1 MKDSLR
7 QSMAWLH
14 TWGGLLPG
22 WLLFVVF
29 LFGTTAFFQVEIDGW
44 MHPELKRAPVTAQA
58 LDRADALLRAHA
70 SGAESWSVSLPS
82 ERSNEALA
90 LSWTP
95 KGGSWEDR
103 AEVKLDPAS
112 GREVA
117 VRESAGGFFLYR
129 MHFDLHYLPVM
140 WARYL
145 VCIAALAMLVAI
157 LSGIVTH
164 KKIFADF
171 FMLRFGKGQRSWLDA
186 HNVTAVLALPF
197 HLMITYTGLVTLL
210 FTIMPWGANAAFGS
224 MDAFYEKAFP
234 PAPTK
239 VSAAV
244 PPGTAPQSLALRE
257 IIARAEANW
266 AGQKAS
272 YVGIEKPGTPD
283 MVVGIWPG
291 QAMLGGGRQPVYLYG
306 STGTVLGTGDKPG
319 GARATQRVM
328 IDVHAGRFSGAM
340 LRWLYFLSGAA
351 GTIMVASGLVLW
363 TVKRRAKLPDP
374 SRPHLGFRLVERLNI
389 GVIAGACAG
398 IAVYFLANRLLPV
411 ELPHRADWE
420 IHSLFIAWGA
430 IFTWTI
436 ARPVKMAWV
445 ETLAA
450 CAALYALVPVVNV
463 LTTQRGLISSLI
475 AGDWIFAGFDLAMF
489 AMAAACGFTAWKVA
503 TRKPK
508 AAPRRKAR
516 GLMEAAA

>member
-14 TWGGLLPG
+14 TWAGLLSG

-29 LFGTTAFFQVEIDGW
+29 LFGTTAFFQIEIDGW
-44 MHPELKRAPVTAQA
+44 MRPELRQAPVTAQA
-58 LDRADALLRAHA
+58 LDRADAMLRARGR
-70 SGAESWSVSLPS
+70 GADSWSVSLPS
-82 ERSNEALA
+82 GRSNEALV

-95 KGGSWEDR
+95 SGGGWEDR
-103 AEVKLDPAS
+103 VDVKLDPAS
-112 GREVA
+112 GREVT

-145 VCIAALAMLVAI
+145 VCVAALAMLVAI

-171 FMLRFGKGQRSWLDA
+171 FKLRFGKGQRSWLDA

-210 FTIMPWGANAAFGS
+210 FTLMPWGAHATFGS
-224 MDAFYEKAFP
+224 MEAFYERAFP
-234 PAPTK
+234 PAPTTASAP
-239 VSAAV
+239 VSPGAASQ
-244 PPGTAPQSLALRE
+244 TLALRE
-257 IIARAEANW
+257 IIARAEAAW
-266 AGQKAS
+266 TGQKAS
-272 YVGIEKPGTPD
+272 YVEIQKPGAAGAI
-283 MVVGIWPG
+283 VGAWPG
-291 QAMLGGGRQPVYLYG
+291 QDMLGGRREAVYLDG
-306 STGTVLGTGDKPG
+306 ATGDLLGTGEKPG

-328 IDVHAGRFSGAM
+328 IDLHAGRYSGAM

-351 GTIMVASGLVLW
+351 GGLVLW

-374 SRPHLGFRLVERLNI
+374 SRPHFGFRLVERLNI
-389 GVIAGACAG
+389 GVIAGSCAG
-398 IAVYFLANRLLPV
+398 IAVYFLANRLLSV

-436 ARPVKMAWV
+436 ARPVKPAWV
-445 ETLAA
+445 EALAT
-450 CAALYALVPVVNV
+450 CAGLYALVPVVNA
-463 LTTQRGLISSLI
+463 LTTQRGLVPSLI
-475 AGDWIFAGFDLAMF
+475 AGDWIFAGFDLAML

-503 TRKPK
+503 ACKPK
-508 AAPRRKAR
+508 TAHRRKVR
-516 GLMEAAA
+516 ELEAVAA

>member
-14 TWGGLLPG
+14 TWAGLLPG

-58 LDRADALLRAHA
+58 LDRADALLRARA
-70 SGAESWSVSLPS
+70 AGAESWGVSLPS
-82 ERSNEALA
+82 GRSHEAMV

-95 KGGSWEDR
+95 EAGAGRDR
-103 AEVKLDPAS
+103 VEVKLDPAS

-129 MHFDLHYLPVM
+129 MHFDLHYMPVV

-145 VCIAALAMLVAI
+145 VCVAALAMLVAI

-197 HLMITYTGLVTLL
+197 HLMITYTGLVALL
-210 FTIMPWGANAAFGS
+210 FTIMPWGANAAFGN
-224 MDAFYEKAFP
+224 MDGFYEKAFP
-234 PAPTK
+234 PAPTMA
-239 VSAAV
+239 STHAS
-244 PPGTAPQSLALRE
+244 PGAAPQPLPLRE
-257 IIARAEANW
+257 IIARAEARW
-266 AGQKAS
+266 TGQKAS
-272 YVGIEKPGTPD
+272 YIGIEKPGTPD
-283 MVVGIWPG
+283 MVAGIWPG
-291 QAMLGGGRQPVYLYG
+291 QEMLGGGRQPVYLNG
-306 STGTVLGTGDKPG
+306 ATGEVLGMSDKPG

-389 GVIAGACAG
+389 GVIAGSCGG

-436 ARPVKMAWV
+436 ARPVKQAWV
-445 ETLAA
+445 ETLAT
-450 CAALYALVPVVNV
+450 CAALYTLVPVVNA
-463 LTTQRGLISSLI
+463 LTTPRGLIPSLT
-475 AGDWIFAGFDLAMF
+475 ARDWIFAGFDLSML
-489 AMAAACGFTAWKVA
+489 AMATACGFTAWKVA
-503 TRKPK
+503 TRRPK
-508 AAPRRKAR
+508 TSPRRRAPT
-516 GLMEAAA
+516 LAEAAA

>member
-14 TWGGLLPG
+14 TWAGLLPG
-22 WLLFVVF
+22 WLLFVIF
-29 LFGTTAFFQVEIDGW
+29 LFGTTAFFQLEIDGW

-58 LDRADALLRAHA
+58 LDRADTVLRARA
-70 SGAESWSVSLPS
+70 AGAESWSASLPS
-82 ERSNEALA
+82 GRSNEALA

-95 KGGSWEDR
+95 SGGGWKDR
-103 AEVKLDPAS
+103 VELKLDPTT
-112 GREVA
+112 GREVT
-117 VRESAGGFFLYR
+117 VRDSAGGFFLYR
-129 MHFDLHYLPVM
+129 MHFDLHYIPVM

-145 VCIAALAMLVAI
+145 VCVAALAMLVAI

-164 KKIFADF
+164 KKIFTDF
-171 FMLRFGKGQRSWLDA
+171 FTLRFGKGQRSWLDA

-210 FTIMPWGANAAFGS
+210 FVLMPWGADASFGS
-224 MDAFYEKAFP
+224 MDAYYEKAFP
-234 PAPTK
+234 PAPTIASPG
-239 VSAAV
+239 SAA
-244 PPGTAPQSLALRE
+244 PPLPLRE
-257 IIARAEANW
+257 MIARAEAAW
-266 AGQKAS
+266 EGQKAN
-272 YVGIEKPGTPD
+272 YVSIGKPGAPG
-283 MVVGIWPG
+283 MVASIWPRQEMPGG
-291 QAMLGGGRQPVYLYG
+291 QREVVHLNGV
-306 STGTVLGTGDKPG
+306 TGEALGTGNKPG

-328 IDVHAGRFSGAM
+328 IDLHAGRFSGAM
-340 LRWLYFLSGAA
+340 LRWLYFLSGVT

-363 TVKRRAKLPDP
+363 TVKRRSKLPDP
-374 SRPHLGFRLVERLNI
+374 SRPHFGFRLVERLNI

-411 ELPHRADWE
+411 ELRHRADWE

-436 ARPVKMAWV
+436 ARPVKQAWV
-445 ETLAA
+445 EALAA
-450 CAALYALVPVVNV
+450 CAGLYALVPVVNA

-475 AGDWIFAGFDLAMF
+475 AGDWIFAGFDLAML
-489 AMAAACGFTAWKVA
+489 AMATACGFTARKVA

-508 AAPRRKAR
+508 TAPRRKTR
-516 GLMEAAA
+516 ELEVVAA

>member
-14 TWGGLLPG
+14 TWAGLLPG

-29 LFGTTAFFQVEIDGW
+29 LFGTTAFFQFEIDGW
-44 MHPELKRAPVTAQA
+44 MRPELRRAPVTAQA
-58 LDRADALLRAHA
+58 LDRADAMLRARGA
-70 SGAESWSVSLPS
+70 GAESWSVSLPS
-82 ERSNEALA
+82 GRSNEAVV

-95 KGGSWEDR
+95 SGGGWEDR
-103 AEVKLDPAS
+103 VEVKLDPAT
-112 GREVA
+112 GREVT

-129 MHFDLHYLPVM
+129 MHFDLHYMPVM

-145 VCIAALAMLVAI
+145 VCVAALAMLVAI

-171 FMLRFGKGQRSWLDA
+171 FTLRFGKGQRSWLDA

-210 FTIMPWGANAAFGS
+210 FTLMPWGANAAFGS
-224 MDAFYEKAFP
+224 MDAFYEKSFP
-234 PAPTK
+234 PAPT
-239 VSAAV
+239 AAV
-244 PPGTAPQSLALRE
+244 APVSPGAVSQPPALRE
-257 IIARAEANW
+257 IIARAEAVW
-266 AGQKAS
+266 TGQKAN
-272 YVGIEKPGTPD
+272 YVEIEKPGAP
-283 MVVGIWPG
+283 GAIIGAWPG
-291 QAMLGGGRQPVYLYG
+291 QDMLGGGRKPVYLDG
-306 STGTVLGTGDKPG
+306 ATGDLLVSGDKPG
-319 GARATQRVM
+319 AARATQRVM
-328 IDVHAGRFSGAM
+328 IDLHAGRFSGAM
-340 LRWLYFLSGAA
+340 LRWLYFLSGVA

-363 TVKRRAKLPDP
+363 TVKRSAKLPDP
-374 SRPHLGFRLVERLNI
+374 SRPHIGFRLVERLNI
-389 GVIAGACAG
+389 GVIAGSCAG

-436 ARPVKMAWV
+436 ARPVKRAWV
-445 ETLAA
+445 EALAA
-450 CAALYALVPVVNV
+450 CAGLFALVPLVNA
-463 LTTQRGLISSLI
+463 LTTQRGLVPSLI
-475 AGDWIFAGFDLAMF
+475 AGDWIFAGFDLAML

-508 AAPRRKAR
+508 VAPRRKTR
-516 GLMEAAA
+516 ELEAMAA

>member
-14 TWGGLLPG
+14 TWAGLLPG
-22 WLLFVVF
+22 WLLFVIF
-29 LFGTTAFFQVEIDGW
+29 LFGTTAFFQLEIDGW
-44 MHPELKRAPVTAQA
+44 MHPELERAPVTAQA
-58 LDRADALLRAHA
+58 LDRADAMLRARG

-82 ERSNEALA
+82 GRSNEALV

-95 KGGSWEDR
+95 EGGGWRDR
-103 AEVKLDPAS
+103 GEMKLDPAS

-145 VCIAALAMLVAI
+145 VCVAALAMLVAI

-171 FMLRFGKGQRSWLDA
+171 FTLRFGKGQRSWLDA

-210 FTIMPWGANAAFGS
+210 FTLMPWGANAAFGG
-224 MDAFYEKAFP
+224 MDAFYEKSFP
-234 PAPTK
+234 PAPTIASTRASPG
-239 VSAAV
+239 SASQ
-244 PPGTAPQSLALRE
+244 PRPLRE

-266 AGQKAS
+266 IGQKAS
-272 YVGIEKPGTPD
+272 YVSIENPGTPD
-283 MVVGIWPG
+283 MVAGIWPG
-291 QAMLGGGRQPVYLYG
+291 QEMLGGGRQPVYLNAA
-306 STGTVLGTGDKPG
+306 TGDVLGTGDKPG

-328 IDVHAGRFSGAM
+328 IDLHAGRFSGAV
-340 LRWLYFLSGAA
+340 LRWLYFLSGVA
-351 GTIMVASGLVLW
+351 GTIMVVSGLVLW

-389 GVIAGACAG
+389 GVIAGSCAG
-398 IAVYFLANRLLPV
+398 LAVYFLANRLLPV

-436 ARPVKMAWV
+436 ARPVKQAWI
-445 ETLAA
+445 EALAA
-450 CAALYALVPVVNV
+450 CAGLYALVPVVSA
-463 LTTQRGLISSLI
+463 LTTQRGLLSSLI
-475 AGDWIFAGFDLAMF
+475 AGDWIFAGFDLAMLV
-489 AMAAACGFTAWKVA
+489 MAAACGFTAWKVA

-508 AAPRRKAR
+508 TAPRRKTR
-516 GLMEAAA
+516 ELAAAAA

>member
-14 TWGGLLPG
+14 TWAGLLPG
-22 WLLFVVF
+22 WLLFVIF
-29 LFGTTAFFQVEIDGW
+29 LFGTTAFFQIEIDGW
-44 MHPELKRAPVTAQA
+44 MHPELRRAPLTAQA
-58 LDRADALLRAHA
+58 LDRADALLSARAA
-70 SGAESWSVSLPS
+70 GAESWSVSLPS
-82 ERSNEALA
+82 GRSNEALV

-95 KGGSWEDR
+95 SGGGWEDR
-103 AEVKLDPAS
+103 AEAKLDPET
-112 GREVA
+112 GREVTM
-117 VRESAGGFFLYR
+117 RESAGGFFLYR

-145 VCIAALAMLVAI
+145 VCVVALAMLVAI

-171 FMLRFGKGQRSWLDA
+171 FTLRFGKGQRSWLDA

-210 FTIMPWGANAAFGS
+210 FTLMPWGANAAFGS
-224 MDAFYEKAFP
+224 MDAYYEKALP
-234 PAPTK
+234 PAPTLASSD
-239 VSAAV
+239 VSPDFARQ
-244 PPGTAPQSLALRE
+244 PLGLRE
-257 IIARAEANW
+257 MIARAEANW
-266 AGQKAS
+266 AGQKAN
-272 YVGIEKPGTPD
+272 YVSIEKPGTANA
-283 MVVGIWPG
+283 VVGIWPG
-291 QAMLGGGRQPVYLYG
+291 QEMLGGGRQPVYLNAA
-306 STGTVLGTGDKPG
+306 TGALLGKADKPG
-319 GARATQRVM
+319 AARATQRVM
-328 IDVHAGRFSGAM
+328 IDLHAGRYSGAM

-374 SRPHLGFRLVERLNI
+374 SRPHFGFRLVERLNV
-389 GVIAGACAG
+389 GVIAGSCAG
-398 IAVYFLANRLLPV
+398 IAVYFLANRLLPI

-436 ARPVKMAWV
+436 ARPVKRAWV
-445 ETLAA
+445 EALAS
-450 CAALYALVPVVNV
+450 CAGLYALVPVVSA
-463 LTTQRGLISSLI
+463 LTTQRGLLPSLI
-475 AGDWIFAGFDLAMF
+475 AGDWIFAGFDLAML
-489 AMAAACGFTAWKVA
+489 AMAAACGFAAWKVA

-508 AAPRRKAR
+508 TAPRRKTR
-516 GLMEAAA
+516 ELEAVAA

>member
-14 TWGGLLPG
+14 TWAGLLPG
-22 WLLFVVF
+22 WLLFVIF
-29 LFGTTAFFQVEIDGW
+29 LFGTTAFFQIEIDGW

-58 LDRADALLRAHA
+58 LDRADAVLRARA
-70 SGAESWSVSLPS
+70 SGAESWSVSLPTG
-82 ERSNEALA
+82 RSNEPLV
-90 LSWTP
+90 LSWIP
-95 KGGSWEDR
+95 RDGSWQDLV
-103 AEVKLDPAS
+103 EVKLDPAT
-112 GREVA
+112 GHEVA
-117 VRESAGGFFLYR
+117 VRDSAGGFFLYR
-129 MHFDLHYLPVM
+129 MHFDLHYMPVM

-145 VCIAALAMLVAI
+145 VCVAALAMLVAI
-157 LSGIVTH
+157 LSGIITH

-171 FMLRFGKGQRSWLDA
+171 FTLRFGKGQRSWLDA

-210 FTIMPWGANAAFGS
+210 FTLMPWGANAAFGS
-224 MDAFYEKAFP
+224 MDAYYEKAFP
-234 PAPTK
+234 PAPT
-239 VSAAV
+239 SLSTTV

-257 IIARAEANW
+257 IIARAEATW

-272 YVGIEKPGTPD
+272 SVDIDNPGTPD
-283 MVVGIWPG
+283 MVAGILPE
-291 QAMLGGGRQPVYLYG
+291 QATLGGGRQPVYVDG
-306 STGTVLGTGDKPG
+306 STGLVLDTGEKPG

-328 IDVHAGRFSGAM
+328 INIHAGRFSGAM
-340 LRWLYFLSGAA
+340 LRWLYFLSGVA

-374 SRPHLGFRLVERLNI
+374 SHPHLGFRLVERLNI
-389 GVIAGACAG
+389 GVITGSCTG
-398 IAVYFLANRLLPV
+398 IAVYFLANRLLPI

-436 ARPVKMAWV
+436 ARPVKQAWV
-445 ETLAA
+445 EALAL
-450 CAALYALVPVVNV
+450 CGGLYALVPLVNAI
-463 LTTQRGLISSLI
+463 TTQRGLVPSLI
-475 AGDWIFAGFDLAMF
+475 AGDWIFAGFDLAMM

-508 AAPRRKAR
+508 VAPRRKTR
-516 GLMEAAA
+516 GLEVVAA